1 MKGSNE
7 LYRLVYDYYA
17 TRILFG
23 FYTYGDA
30 MPSIHKICVQ
40 FRLAVPTVRTAF
52 TYLER
57 DGYIQVE
64 ASKVAR
70 VVYKAAPARIMK
82 NIVDYFLPRED
93 GLNDIGV
100 AGRILIEPLF
110 TRGLQRWEEDQWNQL
125 REWLTNPS
133 PDTLFMPIEL
143 YILALSA
150 LDNKLL
156 LNLYWEMVRYLC
168 FPYLSED
175 QAAWKLSL
183 EELGIQTNEELIHYL
198 KAEYFK
204 VYTKTAVDL
213 FSFLK
218 TVRPQYA
225 PPEPEPVPFQWS
237 LYRQR
242 PQIRYSLAASIIWS
256 QMIPISRSPEHFMS
270 YGRISS
276 FLLSRQT
283 MRMHEDPNV

>member
-40 FRLAVPTVRTAF
+40 FSLAVPTVRTAF

-70 VVYKAAPARIMK
+70 VVYKAAPSRIRK
-82 NIVDYFLPRED
+82 NIADYFLPRED

-100 AGRILIEPLF
+100 AGQILIEPLF
-110 TRGLQRWEEDQWNQL
+110 ALGLQRWEEDQWNQL
-125 REWLTNPS
+125 REWLATPS
-133 PDTLFMPIEL
+133 PDTLFMPIKL

-175 QAAWKLSL
+175 QAAWKRSL
-183 EELGIQTNEELIHYL
+183 EDLGIQTNEELIHDL

-204 VYTKTAVDL
+204 VYNK
-213 FSFLK
+213 
-218 TVRPQYA
+218 RG
-225 PPEPEPVPFQWS
+225 
-237 LYRQR
+237 
-242 PQIRYSLAASIIWS
+242 
-256 QMIPISRSPEHFMS
+256 
-270 YGRISS
+270 GR
-276 FLLSRQT
+276 L
-283 MRMHEDPNV
+283 

>member
-64 ASKVAR
+64 ASKVAH
-70 VVYKAAPARIMK
+70 VVYKAPPARIRK
-82 NIVDYFLPRED
+82 NIADYFLPRED

-100 AGRILIEPLF
+100 AGQILIEPLF
-110 TRGLQRWEEDQWNQL
+110 VLGLQRWEEDQWNQL

-143 YILALSA
+143 YILAC
-150 LDNKLL
+150 LL
-156 LNLYWEMVRYLC
+156 
-168 FPYLSED
+168 
-175 QAAWKLSL
+175 
-183 EELGIQTNEELIHYL
+183 
-198 KAEYFK
+198 
-204 VYTKTAVDL
+204 YT
-213 FSFLK
+213 
-218 TVRPQYA
+218 
-225 PPEPEPVPFQWS
+225 
-237 LYRQR
+237 
-242 PQIRYSLAASIIWS
+242 
-256 QMIPISRSPEHFMS
+256 SPS
-270 YGRISS
+270 PRDCS
-276 FLLSRQT
+276 
-283 MRMHEDPNV
+283 

>member
-156 LNLYWEMVRYLC
+156 GDGPLPLLPLSVRRPGGMEALSGRTGN
-168 FPYLSED
+168 PDKRRAHPLSE
-175 QAAWKLSL
+175 
-183 EELGIQTNEELIHYL
+183 
-198 KAEYFK
+198 
-204 VYTKTAVDL
+204 
-213 FSFLK
+213 
-218 TVRPQYA
+218 
-225 PPEPEPVPFQWS
+225 
-237 LYRQR
+237 
-242 PQIRYSLAASIIWS
+242 
-256 QMIPISRSPEHFMS
+256 
-270 YGRISS
+270 GRV
-276 FLLSRQT
+276 F
-283 MRMHEDPNV
+283 

>member
-30 MPSIHKICVQ
+30 MPSTHKICVQ

-64 ASKVAR
+64 ASKVAH
-70 VVYKAAPARIMK
+70 VVYKAAPARIRK
-82 NIVDYFLPRED
+82 NIADYFLPRED
-93 GLNDIGV
+93 GLNDIKV
-100 AGRILIEPLF
+100 AGQILIEPLF
-110 TRGLQRWEEDQWNQL
+110 ALGLQRWEEDQWNQL

-133 PDTLFMPIEL
+133 PDTLFMPIEF
-143 YILALSA
+143 YILSLSA

-168 FPYLSED
+168 FPYLAED
-175 QAAWKLSL
+175 QMAWKLSL
-183 EELGIQTNEELIHYL
+183 EELGIHTNEELIHYL

-204 VYTKTAVDL
+204 VYNKTVDDL

-218 TVRPQYA
+218 TVRDRKS
-225 PPEPEPVPFQWS
+225 V
-237 LYRQR
+237 
-242 PQIRYSLAASIIWS
+242 
-256 QMIPISRSPEHFMS
+256 
-270 YGRISS
+270 
-276 FLLSRQT
+276 
-283 MRMHEDPNV
+283 V

>member
-82 NIVDYFLPRED
+82 NIVED
-93 GLNDIGV
+93 RKSV
-100 AGRILIEPLF
+100 
-110 TRGLQRWEEDQWNQL
+110 
-125 REWLTNPS
+125 
-133 PDTLFMPIEL
+133 
-143 YILALSA
+143 
-150 LDNKLL
+150 
-156 LNLYWEMVRYLC
+156 V
-168 FPYLSED
+168 
-175 QAAWKLSL
+175 
-183 EELGIQTNEELIHYL
+183 
-198 KAEYFK
+198 
-204 VYTKTAVDL
+204 
-213 FSFLK
+213 
-218 TVRPQYA
+218 
-225 PPEPEPVPFQWS
+225 
-237 LYRQR
+237 
-242 PQIRYSLAASIIWS
+242 
-256 QMIPISRSPEHFMS
+256 
-270 YGRISS
+270 
-276 FLLSRQT
+276 
-283 MRMHEDPNV
+283 